1 MKTAIRFFF
10 MIQFI
15 LVLGLAGFWPGSA
28 AAQQLS
34 KPESTIAALLKQAR
48 QALAQDRLTLPPDHS
63 AVSYAERVLDLD
75 PDNPQAAQILGDVVK
90 RYNSLGTAAVD
101 RAKAL
106 QTQELEKAQTFQQR
120 GERVAKQYSV
130 PESAMAPLNGR
141 LAAENAS
148 KPALAAEQA
157 ALRQQLAEIAAGYV
171 ALGEDALSRGYLKE
185 ARRYQIAAK
194 LLLTKPYQLPPNAR
208 LESLAERLE
217 RMEAKGAMKL
227 PVSTYREKQ
236 AKRLAEQQA
245 REQRLEDETRRQ
257 HEPEIF
263 LPPAF

>member
-1 MKTAIRFFF
+1 

-90 RYNSLGTAAVD
+90 RYNSLGTVAVD
-101 RAKAL
+101 RSKAF
-106 QTQELEKAQTFQQR
+106 QAQ
-120 GERVAKQYSV
+120 
-130 PESAMAPLNGR
+130 
-141 LAAENAS
+141 
-148 KPALAAEQA
+148 
-157 ALRQQLAEIAAGYV
+157 
-171 ALGEDALSRGYLKE
+171 DLKE

-194 LLLTKPYQLPPNAR
+194 LLLTKPYQLPSNAR

-227 PVSTYREKQ
+227 PVSTYREER
-236 AKRLAEQQA
+236 AKR
-245 REQRLEDETRRQ
+245 
-257 HEPEIF
+257 
-263 LPPAF
+263 

>member
-10 MIQFI
+10 MMQCV
-15 LVLGLAGFWPGSA
+15 LGLGLAGFWPGSA
-28 AAQQLS
+28 AAQQPS

-48 QALAQDRLTLPPDHS
+48 QALTENRLTLPPGHS

-106 QTQELEKAQTFQQR
+106 QAQELEKAQTFQQR
-120 GERVAKQYSV
+120 GERIAKQYSV
-130 PESAMAPLNGR
+130 PESAMAPLNER
-141 LAAENAS
+141 LAAESAS
-148 KPALAAEQA
+148 KPALAVEQA

-171 ALGEDALSRGYLKE
+171 ALGEAALSRGYLE
-185 ARRYQIAAK
+185 GARRYQIAAK

-227 PVSTYREKQ
+227 PVSTYR
-236 AKRLAEQQA
+236 
-245 REQRLEDETRRQ
+245 
-257 HEPEIF
+257 PEIF

>member
-15 LVLGLAGFWPGSA
+15 LVPGLANFWPGSA

-34 KPESTIAALLKQAR
+34 KPKSTIAALLKQAR
-48 QALAQDRLTLPPDHS
+48 QALAEDRLTLPSGHN

-90 RYNSLGTAAVD
+90 RYNSLGTAAVE

-130 PESAMAPLNGR
+130 PESAMAPLNKR
-141 LAAENAS
+141 LAAERAS
-148 KPALAAEQA
+148 KPALAAERA
-157 ALRQQLAEIAAGYV
+157 ALRRELAEIAAGYV
-171 ALGEDALSRGYLKE
+171 ALGEDALSRGYLEE

-194 LLLTKPYQLPPNAR
+194 LLLTKPYQLPSNAR

-227 PVSTYREKQ
+227 PVSTYRP
-236 AKRLAEQQA
+236 
-245 REQRLEDETRRQ
+245 D
-257 HEPEIF
+257 IF

>member
-10 MIQFI
+10 MMQFV

-90 RYNSLGTAAVD
+90 RYNSLGTAAVG

-106 QTQELEKAQTFQQR
+106 QAQELEKAQTFQQR
-120 GERVAKQYSV
+120 GERVAKQYGV
-130 PESAMAPLNGR
+130 LESAMAPLNER
-141 LAAENAS
+141 LAAESAS
-148 KPALAAEQA
+148 KPALATEQA
-157 ALRQQLAEIAAGYV
+157 VLRQQMAEIAAGY
-171 ALGEDALSRGYLKE
+171 LGLCG
-185 ARRYQIAAK
+185 
-194 LLLTKPYQLPPNAR
+194 TPPNR
-208 LESLAERLE
+208 W
-217 RMEAKGAMKL
+217 
-227 PVSTYREKQ
+227 
-236 AKRLAEQQA
+236 
-245 REQRLEDETRRQ
+245 
-257 HEPEIF
+257 F
-263 LPPAF
+263 LK

>member
-1 MKTAIRFFF
+1 MKTAVRFFSI
-10 MIQFI
+10 MQFV

-48 QALAQDRLTLPPDHS
+48 QALAQDRLTLPPGHS

-90 RYNSLGTAAVD
+90 RYNSLGTAAMD
-101 RAKAL
+101 RAKAV
-106 QTQELEKAQTFQQR
+106 QAQELEKAQTFQQR
-120 GERVAKQYSV
+120 GEQVAKQYGV
-130 PESAMAPLNGR
+130 PESAMAPLNER

-148 KPALAAEQA
+148 KSALAAEQA
-157 ALRQQLAEIAAGYV
+157 VLRQQLAEIAAGYV
-171 ALGEDALSRGYLKE
+171 ALGEAALSRGYLEE

-227 PVSTYREKQ
+227 PVSTYR
-236 AKRLAEQQA
+236 
-245 REQRLEDETRRQ
+245 
-257 HEPEIF
+257 PEIF

>member
-1 MKTAIRFFF
+1 MKTAI
-10 MIQFI
+10 MQFVF
-15 LVLGLAGFWPGSA
+15 LVLGLAGSWPVNA
-28 AAQQLS
+28 AARQLS
-34 KPESTIAALLKQAR
+34 KPEPTIAALLEQAR
-48 QALAQDRLTLPPDHS
+48 QALAHNWLTLPPGHS

-90 RYNSLGTAAVD
+90 RYNSLGTAAVE

-106 QTQELEKAQTFQQR
+106 QAQELKRAQTFQQR

-130 PESAMAPLNGR
+130 PESAMAPLNKR

-148 KPALAAEQA
+148 KPALATEQA
-157 ALRQQLAEIAAGYV
+157 ALRQQLAEVAAGYV
-171 ALGEDALSRGYLKE
+171 ALGEAALSHGYLEE

-227 PVSTYREKQ
+227 PVSTYRP
-236 AKRLAEQQA
+236 
-245 REQRLEDETRRQ
+245 D
-257 HEPEIF
+257 IF

>member
-1 MKTAIRFFF
+1 MKTAIRLFF

-15 LVLGLAGFWPGSA
+15 LVLGLGGFWPGSA

-106 QTQELEKAQTFQQR
+106 QAQELEKAQTFQQR

-130 PESAMAPLNGR
+130 PESAMAPLNER
-141 LAAENAS
+141 LAAESGAS
-148 KPALAAEQA
+148 KPALAAERA
-157 ALRQQLAEIAAGYV
+157 ALRRELAEIAAGYV
-171 ALGEDALSRGYLKE
+171 ALGEDALSRGYLEE

-217 RMEAKGAMKL
+217 RMEARGAMKL
-227 PVSTYREKQ
+227 PVSTYRP
-236 AKRLAEQQA
+236 
-245 REQRLEDETRRQ
+245 D
-257 HEPEIF
+257 IF

>member
-10 MIQFI
+10 MMQFI
-15 LVLGLAGFWPGSA
+15 LVLGFAGFWPGSA

-48 QALAQDRLTLPPDHS
+48 QALAENRLTLPLGHS

-90 RYNSLGTAAVD
+90 RYNSLGTAAMD
-101 RAKAL
+101 RAKTFQA
-106 QTQELEKAQTFQQR
+106 QELEKAQTFQQR
-120 GERVAKQYSV
+120 GEQVAKQYSV
-130 PESAMAPLNGR
+130 PESAMVPLNER
-141 LAAENAS
+141 LAAESAS
-148 KPALAAEQA
+148 KPALAVEQA

-171 ALGEDALSRGYLKE
+171 ALGEAALSRGYLEE
-185 ARRYQIAAK
+185 ARRYQIAAE

-217 RMEAKGAMKL
+217 RMEAKGTMKL
-227 PVSTYREKQ
+227 PVSTYRQAQ

-245 REQRLEDETRRQ
+245 REQRLEDETRSQ
-257 HEPEIF
+257 HEPKIF